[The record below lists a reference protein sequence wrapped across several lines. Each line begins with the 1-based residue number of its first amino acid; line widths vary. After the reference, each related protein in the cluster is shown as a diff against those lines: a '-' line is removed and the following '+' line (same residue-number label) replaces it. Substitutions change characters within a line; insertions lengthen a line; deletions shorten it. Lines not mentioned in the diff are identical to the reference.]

1 MLGAARAA
9 QTPEKGAEL
18 LAAELGRKL
27 AKNSYSRIY
36 IAYDCDKENV
46 VRAAQTIANALT
58 GEDVK
63 VEAGNPLREEKAYH
77 ALLGSDAVI
86 AAQTLGKS
94 QKSGLKELIG
104 VCRRNE
110 IPILGCVTL
119 IDPANY

>member
-27 AKNSYSRIY
+27 AKSNYSRIY

-46 VRAAQTIANALT
+46 SRAAQTLVNALG
-58 GEDVK
+58 GENLA
-63 VEAGNPLREEKAYH
+63 VETGNPLREEKAYH

-86 AAQTLGKS
+86 LAETLGKS